1 MTICSFVQI
10 DLRCHGFVNQPATSP
25 SGAIVNEFRMRFC
38 QADDTRRTLLTRFHE
53 RNPLVALTAQT
64 ILERTRLFRGLP
76 AATIQQ
82 ISALSIRRS
91 YSNGAI
97 VFSQADPGDSLY
109 GVVTGKIRISASSPS
124 GREMFL
130 NIMEPG
136 DTFGEIAL
144 LDGRHRTATASA
156 ISQSELIIITRDH
169 FLELLKREPELVSH
183 VVQLLCERIRWTSG
197 LAEES
202 ALLSVP
208 ERLARR
214 LLSLGQLHGH
224 ETPNGVE
231 LDISHEEVARFLG
244 LSRQVVNQYLQN
256 WKVQGWLALG
266 RGKIVIV
273 DEHALQNVDAA
284 DLSPHVAAISE
295 PK

>member
-1 MTICSFVQI
+1 VSAFA
-10 DLRCHGFVNQPATSP
+10 L
-25 SGAIVNEFRMRFC
+25 RFC
-38 QADDTRRTLLTRFHE
+38 QADDTRGTLLARVDE
-53 RNPLVALTAQT
+53 RNRVVALTAQT

-76 AATIQQ
+76 PATIQQ

-97 VFSQADPGDSLY
+97 VFSQADPGDALY
-109 GVVTGKIRISASSPS
+109 GVVTGKIRISASSRD

-130 NIMEPG
+130 NILEPG

-144 LDGRHRTATASA
+144 LDGRRRTATASA
-156 ISQSELIIITRDH
+156 AAPSELIIITRDH
-169 FLELLKREPELVSH
+169 FLELLKCEPKLVSH

-214 LLSLGQLHGH
+214 LLSLGKLHGH

-231 LDISHEEVARFLG
+231 LSISQEEVARFLG
-244 LSRQVVNQYLQN
+244 LSRQAVNQYLQN
-256 WKVQGWLALG
+256 WKGHGWLTLG

-273 DEHALQNVDAA
+273 DERALRDV
-284 DLSPHVAAISE
+284 VAAHSLLDDNFT
-295 PK
+295 P

>member
-1 MTICSFVQI
+1 
-10 DLRCHGFVNQPATSP
+10 
-25 SGAIVNEFRMRFC
+25 
-38 QADDTRRTLLTRFHE
+38 
-53 RNPLVALTAQT
+53 VALTAQT
-64 ILERTRLFRGLP
+64 IFERTRLFRGLP
-76 AATIQQ
+76 AATIRQ

-91 YSNGAI
+91 YKNGKI
-97 VFSQADPGDSLY
+97 VFSQGDPGDALY
-109 GVVTGKIRISASSPS
+109 GVITGKIRISASSAS

-144 LDGRHRTATASA
+144 LDGRHRTAAASA
-156 ISQSELIIITRDH
+156 IAPSELIIITRDH
-169 FLELLKREPELVSH
+169 FLELLKREPQLVSH

-224 ETPNGVE
+224 ETPKGIE
-231 LDISHEEVARFLG
+231 LSISQEDVARFLG
-244 LSRQVVNQYLQN
+244 LSRQVVNQYLQD
-256 WKVQGWLALG
+256 WKARGWLTLG
-266 RGKIVIV
+266 RSKIVIV
-273 DEHALQNVDAA
+273 DEPALRDVLAVR
-284 DLSPHVAAISE
+284 SPLDDDST
-295 PK
+295 P

>member
-1 MTICSFVQI
+1 
-10 DLRCHGFVNQPATSP
+10 
-25 SGAIVNEFRMRFC
+25 
-38 QADDTRRTLLTRFHE
+38 
-53 RNPLVALTAQT
+53 VALTAQT

-76 AATIQQ
+76 TGTIQQ
-82 ISALSIRRS
+82 ISAVSVRRS
-91 YSNGAI
+91 YGNGAI
-97 VFSQADPGDSLY
+97 VFSQADPGDALY
-109 GVVTGKIRISASSPS
+109 GVVTGKIRISASSRN

-144 LDGRHRTATASA
+144 LDGRPRTATASTTA
-156 ISQSELIIITRDH
+156 SSELMIITRDH

-183 VVQLLCERIRWTSG
+183 VIHLLCERIRWTSG

-231 LDISHEEVARFLG
+231 LSISQEEVARFLG
-244 LSRQVVNQYLQN
+244 LTRQVVNQHLQN
-256 WKVQGWLALG
+256 WKIRGWLTLG
-266 RGKIVIV
+266 RGKILIV
-273 DEHALQNVDAA
+273 DENALRKVVDAPA
-284 DLSPHVAAISE
+284 PLDENFAP
-295 PK
+295 

>member
-1 MTICSFVQI
+1 
-10 DLRCHGFVNQPATSP
+10 
-25 SGAIVNEFRMRFC
+25 MRFC
-38 QADDTRRTLLTRFHE
+38 QVDDTRRTLPARLHE
-53 RNPLVALTAQT
+53 RNPLVTLTAQT
-64 ILERTRLFRGLP
+64 VLERTRLFRGLP

-97 VFSQADPGDSLY
+97 VFSQADPGDALY
-109 GVVTGKIRISASSPS
+109 GVVKGKIRISASSPG

-144 LDGRHRTATASA
+144 LDGRRRTATASTTA
-156 ISQSELIIITRDH
+156 PSELIIITRDH

-224 ETPNGVE
+224 GTPNGVE
-231 LDISHEEVARFLG
+231 LSISQEEVARFLG
-244 LSRQVVNQYLQN
+244 LTRQVVNQYLQT
-256 WKVQGWLALG
+256 WKVQGWLTLG
-266 RGKIVIV
+266 RGKIVII
-273 DEHALQNVDAA
+273 DEHALRDV
-284 DLSPHVAAISE
+284 VAAHS
-295 PK
+295 PLDDSFAP